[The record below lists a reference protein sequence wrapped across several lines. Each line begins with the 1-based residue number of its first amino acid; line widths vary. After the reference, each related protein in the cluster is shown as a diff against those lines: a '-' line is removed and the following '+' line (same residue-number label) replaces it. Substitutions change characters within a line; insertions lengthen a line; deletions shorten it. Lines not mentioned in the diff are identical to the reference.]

1 MNQSELFFFLHPHGC
16 ISKAKYPLIHCV
28 SCAFQAILAAV
39 VIANLIGLLKQFTR
53 LKALWYIYRPDAVRC
68 YVT

>member
-1 MNQSELFFFLHPHGC
+1 MIFLHPNRY
-16 ISKAKYPLIHCV
+16 ISKAKYSLIHCV

-68 YVT
+68 YLT

>member
-1 MNQSELFFFLHPHGC
+1 MIFLHSNRY
-16 ISKAKYPLIHCV
+16 ISKAKYSLIHCG

-68 YVT
+68 YLT